1 MILQRE
7 LIGSESNLSMVDA
20 WVGSFGGI
28 WLRCPGGILGSY
40 VGVRLDVL
48 LGSGRGARGISW
60 ALQVRFIGGCSGC
73 PGIHEGDT
81 PIRAKVHLPAPMM
94 V

>member
-7 LIGSESNLSMVDA
+7 LIGSGSNLYMVDA
-20 WVGSFGGI
+20 WVGCFGGI
-28 WLRCPGGILGSY
+28 WWRCPGGILGSY

-48 LGSGRGARGISW
+48 LGSGRGPRRISW
-60 ALQVRFIGGCSGC
+60 ALQVRFIGCFGC

-81 PIRAKVHLPAPMM
+81 PI
-94 V
+94 